1 MPAYAAFLRGVSPLN
16 AKMSELKKC
25 FEAAGF
31 ENVKTVLGSGNVT
44 FTARSASRESLERK
58 IEAAMQKSLDR
69 VFATTV
75 RSVDELTNLLASDP
89 YKKFQLAP
97 RAKRVVTL
105 LHKKSRAAVE
115 LPIEL
120 DGARILCIR
129 GSEIFSAYVPSPK
142 GPVFMSL
149 IEKTFGKDLT
159 TRTWDTIGKVA
170 KAGAP
175 KPKRTESSGRL

>member
-25 FEAAGF
+25 LESAGF
-31 ENVKTVLGSGNVT
+31 ENVKTVLGSGNVV
-44 FTARSASRESLERK
+44 FTARNASRKSLERR
-58 IEAAMQKSLDR
+58 IEAAMKKSLDR

-75 RSVDELTNLLASDP
+75 RSVEELSDLLASNP
-89 YKKFQLAP
+89 YGPFKLAP
-97 RAKRVVTL
+97 QAKRVVTL
-105 LHKKSRAAVE
+105 LHEKPKSTVK

-120 DGARILCIR
+120 DDARILCVT
-129 GSEIFSAYVPSPK
+129 GTEIFSAYVPSPK

-159 TRTWDTIGKVA
+159 TRTWDTLGKVV
-170 KAGAP
+170 KAGGDEEP
-175 KPKRTESSGRL
+175 V